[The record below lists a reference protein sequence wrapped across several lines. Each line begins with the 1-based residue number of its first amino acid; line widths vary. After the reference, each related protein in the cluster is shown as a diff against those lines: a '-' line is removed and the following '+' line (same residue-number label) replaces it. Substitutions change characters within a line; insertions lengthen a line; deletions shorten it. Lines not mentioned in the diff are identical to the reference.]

1 MSDATANL
9 MLHAGA
15 TRCEL
20 ERLHEAVTPESTNT
34 FSPINHAE
42 FVNMMRDEL
51 TVQGYTIDNE
61 EYGVAD
67 GRIYIDKEK
76 VIIPDARM
84 FGTFT
89 LKSEAGN
96 KGYDLAVGFRNA
108 HDKSMAT
115 GMFLGSRIFVCDNMA
130 YSGEVHIVRK
140 HSPTNMLELP
150 SELADAIAGIK
161 HGAKKQD
168 EVFDGYKDTK
178 ISERDFSHLVCEV
191 TKNDI
196 LPITK
201 IKSLLHEWD
210 EPTHEE
216 FADHN
221 MFSAFNAVTE
231 VAKSINVMRLPEK
244 MMKLHRVCD
253 SMVFAN

>member
-1 MSDATANL
+1 
-9 MLHAGA
+9 
-15 TRCEL
+15 
-20 ERLHEAVTPESTNT
+20 
-34 FSPINHAE
+34 
-42 FVNMMRDEL
+42 MMRDEL
-51 TVQGYTIDNE
+51 EVQGYKIDKE
-61 EYGVAD
+61 EYGISD

-76 VIIPDARM
+76 HIIPDARM

-89 LKSEAGN
+89 LKTDSGK
-96 KGYDLAVGFRNA
+96 KGYDLALGFRNA

-140 HSPTNMLELP
+140 HCPTNMLELP
-150 SELADAIAGIK
+150 SELADAIQGINAGS
-161 HGAKKQD
+161 KKQD
-168 EVFDGYKDTK
+168 EVFDSYKATK

-191 TKNDI
+191 TKSDI

-210 EPTHEE
+210 EPSHEE
-216 FADHN
+216 FEDHN

-231 VAKSINVMRLPEK
+231 VAKKINIFRLPEK
-244 MMKLHRVCD
+244 MIKLHRVCD
-253 SMVFAN
+253 AMVFAN